1 MILKHCIYHE
11 ICDRFVLS
19 CPEECEFYK
28 NKDKIVELPANEGDE
43 VFIPKT
49 GEICVIDGWSI
60 VAVVTGKDSEKKFLV
75 PMRQI
80 NKYKEI

>member
-11 ICDRFVLS
+11 ICERFVLS
-19 CPEECEFYK
+19 CPAECDFYK
-28 NKDKIVELPANEGDE
+28 NKDKIVELPAIEGDE
-43 VFIPKT
+43 VFIQKT

-60 VAVVTGKDSEKKFLV
+60 VAVATGRDSGKKLLV
-75 PMRQI
+75 PMRAI